1 MSLFL
6 QIVIC
11 IWIIFTVAVIIGYS
25 ASVSNKNFTGLVNI
39 INTSETLNLFGKIL
53 SNLLYLL
60 PRIENPGC
68 DPFLGDFEVSRDLN
82 KERASEFVVDDLA
95 SYDYGEGTKF
105 IIFNKEEISEMI
117 KHLQTA
123 LKYLNYYGEIN

>member
-60 PRIENPGC
+60 LCPVIAIVEW
-68 DPFLGDFEVSRDLN
+68 L
-82 KERASEFVVDDLA
+82 
-95 SYDYGEGTKF
+95 
-105 IIFNKEEISEMI
+105 I
-117 KHLQTA
+117 TA
-123 LKYLNYYGEIN
+123 MTYHKK